1 MGKLSQ
7 RIRREWPSL
16 ILAIVIL
23 ALGLNCL
30 IAPRGLR
37 DLLVLR
43 HHRVHSERARGEL
56 RADQAALEVEVR
68 KLRSD
73 DRYLQSLIRRE
84 LGFARPDEL
93 VYRFKSDSQA
103 SVP

>member
-1 MGKLSQ
+1 MGKLS
-7 RIRREWPSL
+7 RLIRRVWPNL
-16 ILAIVIL
+16 ILAIVVL

-43 HHRVHSERARGEL
+43 HHRVHSERARQEL
-56 RADQAALEVEVR
+56 RADQAALEMEVR

-73 DRYLQSLIRRE
+73 DRYLQSLVRRE
-84 LGFARPDEL
+84 LGFARQDEL
-93 VYRFKSDSQA
+93 IYRFKSDSPA
-103 SVP
+103 PVP